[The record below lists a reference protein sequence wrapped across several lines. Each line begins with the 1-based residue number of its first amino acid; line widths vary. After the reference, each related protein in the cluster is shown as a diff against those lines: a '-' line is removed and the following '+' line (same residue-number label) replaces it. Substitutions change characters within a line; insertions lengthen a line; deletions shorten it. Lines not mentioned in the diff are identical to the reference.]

1 MLINW
6 LDYMKKHSMS
16 KWKFHH
22 MLLFVLICV
31 VGFGGAF
38 VSLLLPGFIIK
49 FKLEWKFLA
58 YSLIAAVLGITS
70 FFYVESRE
78 SE

>member
-6 LDYMKKHSMS
+6 LDYMKKHNMS

-22 MLLFVLICV
+22 ILLFVLLCIA
-31 VGFGGAF
+31 GFGGAF
-38 VSLLLPGFIIK
+38 VSLLLPAFIIK
-49 FKLEWKFLA
+49 FQLKWNLLA

-70 FFYVESRE
+70 FAYVESRE